1 LRGEREKT
9 MKYEIVT
16 ENGIDEMKML
26 NVDDCIV
33 WGMNG

>member
-1 LRGEREKT
+1 
-9 MKYEIVT
+9 MKYEIDI

-26 NVDDCIV
+26 NVDDFIG